1 MTLSSEPSQ
10 KIQKLHLTTDV
21 LHDKTAGSK
30 ARVDVAH
37 ILSGA
42 GYSHLNLPALSG
54 LGQIASFLVFLK
66 KRMATKGHIVLE
78 YPFDQRKRAYVLYL
92 FGLMTGVKIY
102 AVIHDIAALR
112 FKLSSKKDLAI
123 LRLFDGLIA
132 HTPAMTDWLSQQG
145 LNNKVVPLQIFD
157 YCNHNAAI
165 YHADSINSPLN
176 ILYAGNLAFVKA
188 TYVYD
193 GGLDTLKNI
202 SLSAYGQ
209 YFEPDR
215 LNNSVVQYKGAFDP
229 NKPELDG
236 RYHFGLVWEGTSL
249 DTCSGHLGDY
259 LRYNSPHKLSLY
271 ISLGLPII
279 IWDKASMA
287 RFVLDEGIGLTISSL
302 SELDKIQSR
311 LPEKDYQAM
320 LKKLALLTPKI
331 RNGDFLRSA
340 LRSVMSPTGVVVD
353 SGKLVAVSTSGT
365 ASTPEPPAQARSANK
380 QTQQQFE

>member
-1 MTLSSEPSQ
+1 
-10 KIQKLHLTTDV
+10 
-21 LHDKTAGSK
+21 
-30 ARVDVAH
+30 
-37 ILSGA
+37 
-42 GYSHLNLPALSG
+42 
-54 LGQIASFLVFLK
+54 
-66 KRMATKGHIVLE
+66 MATKGHIVLE

-132 HTPAMTDWLSQQG
+132 HTPAMTDWLIQQG
-145 LNNKVVPLQIFD
+145 LNNKVVSLQIFD

-165 YHADSINSPLN
+165 YHADSISSPLN

-193 GGLDTLKNI
+193 GGLDALKNI

-279 IWDKASMA
+279 IWDKAAMA

-302 SELDKIQSR
+302 SELDNIQSR

-340 LRSVMSPTGVVVD
+340 LRSVMGTTGVVVD
-353 SGKLVAVSTSGT
+353 AGKLVAVCTSGT
-365 ASTPEPPAQARSANK
+365 SSTPGPPAQARSANK
-380 QTQQQFE
+380 QKQQQFE